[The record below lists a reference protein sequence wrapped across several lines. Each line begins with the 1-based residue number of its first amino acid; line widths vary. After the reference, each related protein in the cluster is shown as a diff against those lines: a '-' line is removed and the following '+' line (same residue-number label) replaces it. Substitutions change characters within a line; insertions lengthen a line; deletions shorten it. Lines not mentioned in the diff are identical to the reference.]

1 MGRVTVHIEGAR
13 GWLARAAREWDRGCR
28 ARALLDLS
36 LAEAE
41 VRLARHAAAT
51 EPVPA
56 PRKRTSGAAVALA
69 AAALAVGLFGS
80 LRAPTST
87 RPPQSAAPP
96 AVRTVSLGYIPGG
109 VLALVA
115 PDPGSPSGGG
125 VFRHTLLGVRP
136 GRALGPVDRA
146 GPAEED
152 GPWLRALLREVG
164 LQGEEVPAVPV
175 SFR

>member
-56 PRKRTSGAAVALA
+56 PRKKTSGAAVALA
-69 AAALAVGLFGS
+69 AAALAAGLFGG

-87 RPPQSAAPP
+87 RPPRSAAPP
-96 AVRTVSLGYIPGG
+96 AVRTVSLGYIPGS

-115 PDPGSPSGGG
+115 PDPGSPAGG

-152 GPWLRALLREVG
+152 GPWLRALLREAG

-175 SFR
+175 PFR